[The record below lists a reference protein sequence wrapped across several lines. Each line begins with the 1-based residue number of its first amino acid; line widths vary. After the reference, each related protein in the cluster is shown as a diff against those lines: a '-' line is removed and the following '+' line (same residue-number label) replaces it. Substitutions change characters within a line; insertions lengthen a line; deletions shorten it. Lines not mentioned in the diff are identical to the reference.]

1 MALLR
6 IPEEPS
12 RREATAWRLLH
23 VMAGHWRLRV
33 VSESE
38 AGGGSGSS
46 GVTTERCKTDAE
58 SELLSW
64 ARARGCTLA
73 TPATLARLR
82 AGKLQDTGE
91 WPGVHT
97 VHYGGLT
104 NTALWGLSREYL
116 KCCVC

>member
-1 MALLR
+1 M
-6 IPEEPS
+6 
-12 RREATAWRLLH
+12 EATAWRLLH